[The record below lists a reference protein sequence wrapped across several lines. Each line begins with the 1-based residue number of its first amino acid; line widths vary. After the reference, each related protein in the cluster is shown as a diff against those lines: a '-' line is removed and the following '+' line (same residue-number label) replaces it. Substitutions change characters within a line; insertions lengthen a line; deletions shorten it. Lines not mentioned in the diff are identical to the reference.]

1 MLGVFFPL
9 TCLTKGR
16 WWVASSFPC
25 RFRNDETPVSLQ
37 KDGNSIALVSSDLIQ
52 KTENWLT
59 RQHMLTIGFLKGY
72 GIRLS
77 SARIG
82 NREGEASVTGIRPIS
97 IIGRFPVHG
106 FVRAFYR
113 SPSFMVPFRQVLAS
127 LCPGFLRSIRS
138 LKTALSKVVLK
149 GTSSILFN
157 LLWLVGLL
165 ACSS

>member
-1 MLGVFFPL
+1 
-9 TCLTKGR
+9 
-16 WWVASSFPC
+16 
-25 RFRNDETPVSLQ
+25 
-37 KDGNSIALVSSDLIQ
+37 
-52 KTENWLT
+52 
-59 RQHMLTIGFLKGY
+59 MLTFGFLKGY

-127 LCPGFLRSIRS
+127 LCPKGWASSVRVFIDWAALGFKGI
-138 LKTALSKVVLK
+138 ALTKVKV
-149 GTSSILFN
+149 TP
-157 LLWLVGLL
+157 
-165 ACSS
+165 

>member
-1 MLGVFFPL
+1 
-9 TCLTKGR
+9 
-16 WWVASSFPC
+16 
-25 RFRNDETPVSLQ
+25 
-37 KDGNSIALVSSDLIQ
+37 
-52 KTENWLT
+52 
-59 RQHMLTIGFLKGY
+59 MLTIGFLKGY

-127 LCPGFLRSIRS
+127 LCPGRVRFES
-138 LKTALSKVVLK
+138 
-149 GTSSILFN
+149 SSIGR
-157 LLWLVGLL
+157 LLV
-165 ACSS
+165 SKE